1 MSLEQRPTR
10 WYDNRDT
17 MTANEASF
25 RIEGGVPLR
34 GDIAVQGGKNA
45 ALKLIAATL
54 LTPERCVL
62 SNVPDIEDV
71 RSMLRI
77 VEAMGALV
85 ERDGSTIAITAHTVD
100 PALLPAEEAKKV
112 RASVVL
118 AGPLVARFG
127 TVTLPYPGGDNIGNR
142 SVGTHLDAFASVGC
156 SIERGEDSFTI
167 TRGDSPLPDK
177 VILNE
182 FSVTATENMVMFASA
197 QETPLD
203 IILAAEEPHIQNLLE
218 MVGAMGATAELLP
231 RNVIRIRGKKDLGGA
246 AITVRSDY
254 IEAGTLVAMA
264 LAVGGEVRITNCPVA
279 DMAAILHLVERAGAS
294 IQYESDDVIVVSG
307 PQSMRLGRIQ
317 TMIYPGFPTD
327 LQAPFGVLATQCEGT
342 TLIHDPL
349 FEGRLQYLKGLEKM
363 GATVRILDP
372 HRAEVDGPTPL
383 SGAELMGEDIRG
395 AMSFIIAGM
404 AATGTTILHNAYQA
418 DRGYERIEQRL
429 SALGA
434 RIERI

>member
-1 MSLEQRPTR
+1 MLEGPSAR

-17 MTANEASF
+17 MIQNQASF
-25 RIEGGVPLR
+25 RIEGGAPLH

-45 ALKLIAATL
+45 ALKLIAACL
-54 LTPERCVL
+54 LTSERCVL

-77 VEAMGALV
+77 IEAMGGEV
-85 ERDGSTIAITAHTVD
+85 TREGSTVAITAASID

-112 RASVVL
+112 RASVVF

-127 TVTLPYPGGDNIGNR
+127 SVTLPYPGGDNIGNR
-142 SVGTHLDAFASVGC
+142 SVGTHLDAFESMGC
-156 SIERGEDSFTI
+156 SIERSEDSFTI
-167 TRGDSPLPDK
+167 TRTKAPLPSR
-177 VILNE
+177 VVLNE
-182 FSVTATENMVMFASA
+182 FSVTATENMIMFAAA
-197 QETPLD
+197 QETPVE
-203 IILAAEEPHIQNLLE
+203 IMLAAQEPHIQNLME
-218 MVGAMGATAELLP
+218 MVTAMGASAELLP
-231 RNVIRIRGKKDLGGA
+231 RNIIRVSGSKNLRGA
-246 AITVRSDY
+246 EITVRADY
-254 IEAGTLVAMA
+254 IEAGTFVAMA
-264 LAVGGEVRITNCPVA
+264 LAVGGEVRITNCPIS
-279 DMAAILHLVERAGAS
+279 DMAAILHLVERAGATLE
-294 IQYESDDVIVVSG
+294 YESESVLVVRG
-307 PQSMRLGRIQ
+307 KQSLRLGRIQ

-372 HRAEVDGPTPL
+372 HRAEVDGPTSL
-383 SGAELMGEDIRG
+383 SGVELMGEDIRG

-404 AATGTTILHNAYQA
+404 VASGTTILHNAYQA

-434 RIERI
+434 HIERI